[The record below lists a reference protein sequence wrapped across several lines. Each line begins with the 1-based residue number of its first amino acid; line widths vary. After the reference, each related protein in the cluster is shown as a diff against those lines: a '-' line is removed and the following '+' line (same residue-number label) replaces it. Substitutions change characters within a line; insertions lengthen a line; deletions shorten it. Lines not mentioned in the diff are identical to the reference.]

1 MTTGSHDQEK
11 GAPTSEVEVQK
22 MAEFSFKALSIVDD
36 LQEESFVERFL
47 PGSEI
52 RVCARATHADALAA
66 VDAARPD
73 IVLIDTDRASE
84 QALSLCRELKA
95 HALAMSLPLVA
106 FGRSARRR
114 SAAFEAGV
122 DDFITPQV
130 RRDEGLVR
138 MHALLRVSSARRQ
151 VAAQQ
156 LALEVRRREQ
166 IRDIFRRYI
175 SPKLADQILAD
186 PELQDSLFAS
196 TNIKMH
202 AAVMF
207 ADMRGFTTIS
217 EQLKAGEVV
226 QLLNEFFALLTDIT
240 FRYDGTVFNMAGDCL
255 MVGFGVPVEQ
265 SDGPERA
272 IRTAREMLHEFDA
285 LAKRWHER
293 HGIDTGLGIGIN
305 VGEVVA
311 GNIGSPSYMNYTI
324 VGDTVNIAS
333 RLGQRARAGELLFSN
348 AVKRLLDE
356 RGFDIDA
363 LALPP
368 LILRGRSNPID
379 IFCVPTVHRV
389 DLRTA
394 V

>member
-1 MTTGSHDQEK
+1 VPEIS
-11 GAPTSEVEVQK
+11 GASITRRPLSYKASSPSTPSKSPTPK
-22 MAEFSFKALSIVDD
+22 P
-36 LQEESFVERFL
+36 EE
-47 PGSEI
+47 P
-52 RVCARATHADALAA
+52 
-66 VDAARPD
+66 
-73 IVLIDTDRASE
+73 LIDFEREPE
-84 QALSLCRELKA
+84 QALELCRELKA
-95 HALAMSLPLVA
+95 NPAVMLLPLIG
-106 FGRSARRR
+106 FGRTARKRI
-114 SAAFEAGV
+114 AAFEAGV
-122 DDFITPQV
+122 DDFLTPQV

-151 VAAQQ
+151 AAAQQ
-156 LALEVRRREQ
+156 LAMEIRRREQ

-186 PELQDSLFAS
+186 PELQDSLFAK

-217 EQLKAGEVV
+217 EKLKAADVV

-265 SDGPERA
+265 ADGPERA
-272 IRTAREMLHEFDA
+272 VKTAREMLREFDA

-311 GNIGSPSYMNYTI
+311 GNIGSPAYMNYTI

-333 RLGQRARAGELLFSN
+333 RLSQRARAGELLFSE
-348 AVKRLLDE
+348 AVKRSLDE
-356 RGFDIDA
+356 LGFDIDA

-368 LILRGRSNPID
+368 LVLRGRSNPID
-379 IFCVPTVHRV
+379 IYCIPTAQRIEIPGPH
-389 DLRTA
+389 
-394 V
+394 

>member
-1 MTTGSHDQEK
+1 
-11 GAPTSEVEVQK
+11 
-22 MAEFSFKALSIVDD
+22 MAEFSFKAVTLSDETR
-36 LQEESFVERFL
+36 EELFIERFL

-52 RVCARATHADALAA
+52 SLAA
-66 VDAARPD
+66 RTPLAEAASALETARPD
-73 IVLIDTDRASE
+73 IILIDLDHSSDRA
-84 QALSLCRELKA
+84 LDVCRELKA
-95 HALAMSLPLVA
+95 NPAVMSLPLIAVA
-106 FGRSARRR
+106 RTGRRR
-114 SAAFEAGV
+114 LAAFEAGV

-166 IRDIFRRYI
+166 IREIFRRYI

-217 EQLKAGEVV
+217 EKLKAADVV

-272 IRTAREMLHEFDA
+272 VRTAREMLHEFDA

-333 RLGQRARAGELLFSN
+333 RLGQRARAGELLFSD
-348 AVKRLLDE
+348 AVKRSLDE
-356 RGFDIDA
+356 GGFDIDA

-368 LILRGRSNPID
+368 LVLRGRSNPID
-379 IFCVPTVHRV
+379 IFCVPTTQRM
-389 DLRTA
+389 DLRGTA
-394 V
+394 

>member
-1 MTTGSHDQEK
+1 MVDL
-11 GAPTSEVEVQK
+11 
-22 MAEFSFKALSIVDD
+22 SFKAVALTDD
-36 LQEESFVERFL
+36 TEESFIERFL

-52 RVCARATHADALAA
+52 TLSARALLAEALPVLESTRADM
-66 VDAARPD
+66 
-73 IVLIDTDRASE
+73 ILIDLDRAPE
-84 QALSLCRELKA
+84 RALILCRELKA
-95 HALAMSLPLVA
+95 NPSVMAVPLIA
-106 FGRSARRR
+106 FGRSARKRL
-114 SAAFEAGV
+114 AAFEAGV

-138 MHALLRVSSARRQ
+138 MHALLRVSAARRQ

-166 IRDIFRRYI
+166 IREIFRRYI

-196 TNIKMH
+196 TNIKTH

-217 EQLKAGEVV
+217 EKLRAADVV

-255 MVGFGVPVEQ
+255 MIGFGVPVEQ

-272 IRTAREMLHEFDA
+272 VRTAREMLYEFDA
-285 LAKRWHER
+285 LAKGWHER

-311 GNIGSPSYMNYTI
+311 GNIGSPSYMSYTI
-324 VGDTVNIAS
+324 VGDTVNIAA
-333 RLGQRARAGELLFSN
+333 RLGQRARAGELLFSD
-348 AVKRLLDE
+348 AVKRSLDQH
-356 RGFDIDA
+356 GFDVDA
-363 LALPP
+363 MALPP
-368 LILRGRSNPID
+368 LVLRGRSSPID
-379 IFCVPTVHRV
+379 IFCIPTAQRM
-389 DLRTA
+389 DLRISS
-394 V
+394 

>member
-1 MTTGSHDQEK
+1 M
-11 GAPTSEVEVQK
+11 VEY
-22 MAEFSFKALSIVDD
+22 SFKAVTISDEPR
-36 LQEESFVERFL
+36 EEFFIERFL
-47 PGSEI
+47 PGSAI
-52 RVCARATHADALAA
+52 SLNARVTLNDALASLEA
-66 VDAARPD
+66 IRPD
-73 IVLIDTDRASE
+73 MILIDLDCSPSRA
-84 QALSLCRELKA
+84 LDLCRELKA
-95 HALAMSLPLVA
+95 SPTVMSLPLIA
-106 FGRSARRR
+106 FARTARYR
-114 SAAFEAGV
+114 LAAFEAGV

-138 MHALLRVSSARRQ
+138 MHALLRVSAARRQ
-151 VAAQQ
+151 ATAQQ

-166 IRDIFRRYI
+166 IREIFRRYI

-196 TNIKMH
+196 TSIKTN

-217 EQLKAGEVV
+217 EKLSAADVV

-255 MVGFGVPVEQ
+255 MAGFGVPVEQ
-265 SDGPERA
+265 SDSPERA
-272 IRTAREMLHEFDA
+272 VKTAREMLREFDS
-285 LAKRWHER
+285 LAKRWRER

-311 GNIGSPSYMNYTI
+311 GNIGSPSYMSYTI

-333 RLGQRARAGELLFSN
+333 RLGQRARAGEMLFSR
-348 AVKRLLDE
+348 AVKRSLDE
-356 RGFDIDA
+356 SGFDIDA

-368 LILRGRSNPID
+368 LVLRGRSNPID
-379 IFCVPTVHRV
+379 IFCVPTARRI
-389 DLRTA
+389 DLRPVA
-394 V
+394 